1 MSAPPRLSKSQF
13 EMLDKICRT
22 NGGGCSGY
30 SLDRRVM
37 RSLETRGLIQ
47 GKAGQEYCA
56 VHTREGLQLWR
67 SLSAEPVRGEQP

>member
-1 MSAPPRLSKSQF
+1 MSARLGKSQF
-13 EMLDKICRT
+13 AMLDKICRT

-37 RSLETRGLIQ
+37 RSLEARGLIQ
-47 GKAGQEYCA
+47 GKLGQEWCA

-67 SLSAEPVRGEQP
+67 ELTARGEQP